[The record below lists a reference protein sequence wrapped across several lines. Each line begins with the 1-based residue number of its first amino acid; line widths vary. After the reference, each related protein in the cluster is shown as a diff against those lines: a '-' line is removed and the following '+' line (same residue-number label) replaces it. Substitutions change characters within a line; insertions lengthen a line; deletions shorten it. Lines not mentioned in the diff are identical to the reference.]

1 VTASHRPVRCDN
13 KDMADQP
20 NDHRPPVPNPA
31 DPSAELIEER
41 VETATVRRA
50 PKMLVF
56 LVLGA
61 ALGILV
67 ALILTFAFGVADD
80 SGLEPSAVSAVSYS
94 KGQVFGFLLLVC
106 GTAGVALGGIVALVL
121 EWTVGRRTRRV
132 RVDRE
137 SVTTVE

>member
-1 VTASHRPVRCDN
+1 MTASHRPVRCDN

-20 NDHRPPVPNPA
+20 NDHRPSVPNPA

>member
-1 VTASHRPVRCDN
+1 SRPRQCAGRRRCSCSSCW
-13 KDMADQP
+13 A
-20 NDHRPPVPNPA
+20 RP
-31 DPSAELIEER
+31 
-41 VETATVRRA
+41 
-50 PKMLVF
+50 
-56 LVLGA
+56 LGSWS
-61 ALGILV
+61 
-67 ALILTFAFGVADD
+67 LILTFAFGVADD

>member
-1 VTASHRPVRCDN
+1 
-13 KDMADQP
+13 
-20 NDHRPPVPNPA
+20 
-31 DPSAELIEER
+31 
-41 VETATVRRA
+41 
-50 PKMLVF
+50 MLVF